1 MLDRSPQTEI
11 FIGSSGN
18 NLIGD
23 RYGNG
28 ERGAILLHGGGQTR
42 HAFAGSAAAIAAAGW
57 TAFTVDQRGHGDS
70 DWIADGSY
78 RLSDFADDAAKISA
92 TVTRRFGM
100 PPVLIGASLGGMAG
114 MVAEGNAMKRGLPSL
129 FSALV
134 LVDVTPRI
142 DPDGAARIHRFMRA
156 RAREGFAS
164 VEEAADAVA
173 EYLPHRPRPSSTEGL
188 RKNLR
193 LRDDGRWRW
202 HWDPRFF
209 DGPQPLIQ
217 KPGEQEAV
225 RTEAARH
232 LRLPVLLV
240 RGGSSELV
248 QEEHV
253 REFMNLV
260 PHAQFADVAGARHMV
275 AGDRNDEF
283 SAAILDFLDGLPR

>member
-1 MLDRSPQTEI
+1 MLDRSPHTEA
-11 FIGSSGN
+11 FIGSAGN
-18 NLIGD
+18 KLVAD
-23 RYGNG
+23 RYGSG
-28 ERGAILLHGGGQTR
+28 ERAAILLHGGGQTR
-42 HAFAGSAAAIAAAGW
+42 HAFAGTAMAIAAAGW

-70 DWIADGSY
+70 EWIDDGSY
-78 RLSDFADDAAKISA
+78 HLLDFAADAAKVA
-92 TVTRRFGM
+92 DAVEQRFGM

-114 MVAEGNAMKRGLPSL
+114 MVAEGNAIKEGKPSL

-142 DPDGAARIHRFMRA
+142 DPDGAARIRDFMRA
-156 RAREGFAS
+156 HAREGFAS
-164 VEEAADAVA
+164 VEEAADVVA
-173 EYLPHRPRPSSTEGL
+173 EYLPHRPRPRSTEGL

-202 HWDPRFF
+202 HWDPHFF
-209 DGPQPLIQ
+209 DGPKPVSH
-217 KPGEQEAV
+217 KPGDQVELRIESAK
-225 RTEAARH
+225 R

-260 PHAQFADVAGARHMV
+260 PHAEFVDVADARHMV

-283 SAAILDFLDGLPR
+283 STAILNFLNALPR